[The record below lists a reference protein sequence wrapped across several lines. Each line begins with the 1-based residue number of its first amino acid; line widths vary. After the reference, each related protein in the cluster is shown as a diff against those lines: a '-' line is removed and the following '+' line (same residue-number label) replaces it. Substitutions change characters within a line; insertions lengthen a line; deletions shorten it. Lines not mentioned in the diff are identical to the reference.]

1 MSNANVNPKVG
12 RLARMALLVAIII
25 LLTFTP
31 LGYITLHFIAATT
44 IQMPVIIGAVMMGPV
59 SGLVLGIAF
68 GLSALCK
75 VLMMPGADPVAT
87 LILNANFFLYAFI
100 AIVPRALMGW
110 LSGLLFAG
118 LDKTPL
124 KEKNRRIASY
134 GITGFV
140 GSMLNTVFYL
150 GSLWLMA
157 SGFVAEAYAMDIS
170 GVGAMVM
177 TVATTA
183 GIPEAVVSCVVV
195 AAVCR
200 ALQALERSK

>member
-31 LGYITLHFIAATT
+31 LGYITLPFIAATT
-44 IQMPVIIGAVMMGPV
+44 IQMPVIIGAVMMGPMA
-59 SGLVLGIAF
+59 GLALGIAF

-87 LILNANFFLYAFI
+87 AILSYNFFLYAVI
-100 AIVPRALMGW
+100 AIVPRGLMGW
-110 LSGLLFAG
+110 LSGLLFAE
-118 LDKTPL
+118 LNKTLPNQRL
-124 KEKNRRIASY
+124 ISY

-140 GSMLNTVFYL
+140 GSMLNTIFYL

-157 SGFVAEAYAMDIS
+157 SGIVAEVYSMDIS

-177 TVATTA
+177 TVAATA
-183 GIPEAVVSCVVV
+183 GIPEAIVSCVIV

-200 ALQALERSK
+200 ALQAIDKNK

>member
-1 MSNANVNPKVG
+1 MSNANVNPKIG

-31 LGYITLHFIAATT
+31 LGYITLPFIAATT
-44 IQMPVIIGAVMMGPV
+44 IQMPVIIGAVMMGPMA
-59 SGLVLGIAF
+59 GLALGIAF

-87 LILNANFFLYAFI
+87 AILSYNFFLYAVI
-100 AIVPRALMGW
+100 AIVPRGLMGW

-118 LDKTPL
+118 LNKTL
-124 KEKNRRIASY
+124 LNQRLISY

-150 GSLWLMA
+150 GSLWMMA
-157 SGFVAEAYAMDIS
+157 SGIVAEVYSMDIS

-177 TVATTA
+177 TVAATA
-183 GIPEAVVSCVVV
+183 GIPEAIVSCVIV

-200 ALQALERSK
+200 ALQAIDKNK

>member
-31 LGYITLHFIAATT
+31 LGYITLPFIAATT
-44 IQMPVIIGAVMMGPV
+44 IQMPVIIGAVMMGPMA
-59 SGLVLGIAF
+59 GLALGIAF

-87 LILNANFFLYAFI
+87 AILSYNFFLYAVI
-100 AIVPRALMGW
+100 AIVPRGLMGW

-118 LDKTPL
+118 LNKTLPNQRL
-124 KEKNRRIASY
+124 ISY

-140 GSMLNTVFYL
+140 GSMLNTIFYL

-157 SGFVAEAYAMDIS
+157 SGIVAEVYSMDIS

-177 TVATTA
+177 TVAATA
-183 GIPEAVVSCVVV
+183 GIPEAIVSCVIV

-200 ALQALERSK
+200 ALQAIDQNK

>member
-31 LGYITLHFIAATT
+31 LGYITLPFIAATT
-44 IQMPVIIGAVMMGPV
+44 IQMPVIIGAVMMGPMA
-59 SGLVLGIAF
+59 GLALGIAF

-87 LILNANFFLYAFI
+87 AILSYNFFLYAVI
-100 AIVPRALMGW
+100 AIVPRGLMGW

-118 LDKTPL
+118 LNKTLPNQRL
-124 KEKNRRIASY
+124 ISY

-140 GSMLNTVFYL
+140 GSMLNTIFSL

-157 SGFVAEAYAMDIS
+157 SGIVAEVYSMDIS

-177 TVATTA
+177 TVAATA
-183 GIPEAVVSCVVV
+183 GIPEAIVSCVIV

-200 ALQALERSK
+200 ALQAIDKNK

>member
-31 LGYITLHFIAATT
+31 LGYITLPFIAATT
-44 IQMPVIIGAVMMGPV
+44 IQMPVIIGAVMMGPMA
-59 SGLVLGIAF
+59 GLALGIAF

-87 LILNANFFLYAFI
+87 AILSYNFFLYAVI
-100 AIVPRALMGW
+100 AIVPRGLMGW

-118 LDKTPL
+118 LNKTLPNQRL
-124 KEKNRRIASY
+124 ISY

-157 SGFVAEAYAMDIS
+157 SGIVAEVYSMDIS

-177 TVATTA
+177 TVAATA
-183 GIPEAVVSCVVV
+183 GIPEAIVSCVIV

-200 ALQALERSK
+200 ALQAIDKNK

>member
-12 RLARMALLVAIII
+12 QLARMALLVAIII

-31 LGYITLHFIAATT
+31 LGYITLPFIAATT
-44 IQMPVIIGAVMMGPV
+44 IQMPVIIGAMMMGPMA
-59 SGLVLGIAF
+59 GLALGIAF

-87 LILNANFFLYAFI
+87 AILSYNFFLYAVI
-100 AIVPRALMGW
+100 AIVPRGLMGW

-118 LDKTPL
+118 LNKTLPNQRL
-124 KEKNRRIASY
+124 ISY

-140 GSMLNTVFYL
+140 GSMLNTIFYL

-157 SGFVAEAYAMDIS
+157 SGIVAEVYSMDIS

-177 TVATTA
+177 TVAATA
-183 GIPEAVVSCVVV
+183 GIPEAIVSCMIV

-200 ALQALERSK
+200 ALQAIDKNK

>member
-31 LGYITLHFIAATT
+31 LGYITLPFIAATT
-44 IQMPVIIGAVMMGPV
+44 IQMPVIIGAVMMGPMA
-59 SGLVLGIAF
+59 GLALGIAF

-87 LILNANFFLYAFI
+87 AILSYNFFLYAVI
-100 AIVPRALMGW
+100 AIVPRGLMGW

-118 LDKTPL
+118 LNKTLPNQRL
-124 KEKNRRIASY
+124 ISY

-140 GSMLNTVFYL
+140 GSMLNTVVYL

-157 SGFVAEAYAMDIS
+157 SGIVAEVYSMDIS

-177 TVATTA
+177 TVAATA
-183 GIPEAVVSCVVV
+183 GIPEAIVSSVIV

-200 ALQALERSK
+200 ALQAIDKNK

>member
-31 LGYITLHFIAATT
+31 LGYITLPFIAATT
-44 IQMPVIIGAVMMGPV
+44 IQMPVIIGAVMMGPMA
-59 SGLVLGIAF
+59 GLALGIAF

-87 LILNANFFLYAFI
+87 AILSYNFFLYAVI
-100 AIVPRALMGW
+100 AIVPRGLMGW

-118 LDKTPL
+118 LNKTLPNQRL
-124 KEKNRRIASY
+124 ISY

-140 GSMLNTVFYL
+140 GSMLNTIFYL
-150 GSLWLMA
+150 GSPWLMA
-157 SGFVAEAYAMDIS
+157 SGIVAEVYSMDIS

-177 TVATTA
+177 TVAATA
-183 GIPEAVVSCVVV
+183 GIPEAIVSCVIV

-200 ALQALERSK
+200 ALQAIDKNK

>member
-1 MSNANVNPKVG
+1 MNPKVG

-31 LGYITLHFIAATT
+31 LGYITLPFIAATT
-44 IQMPVIIGAVMMGPV
+44 IQMPVIIGAVMMGPMA
-59 SGLVLGIAF
+59 GLALGIAF

-87 LILNANFFLYAFI
+87 AILSYNFFLYAVI
-100 AIVPRALMGW
+100 AIVPRGLMGW

-118 LDKTPL
+118 LNKTLPNQRL
-124 KEKNRRIASY
+124 VSY

-140 GSMLNTVFYL
+140 GSMLNTIFYL

-157 SGFVAEAYAMDIS
+157 SGIVAEVYSMDIS

-177 TVATTA
+177 TVAATA
-183 GIPEAVVSCVVV
+183 GIPEAIVSCVIV

-200 ALQALERSK
+200 ALQAIDKNK

>member
-31 LGYITLHFIAATT
+31 LGYITLPFIAATT
-44 IQMPVIIGAVMMGPV
+44 IQMPVIIGAVMMGPMA
-59 SGLVLGIAF
+59 GLALGIAF

-87 LILNANFFLYAFI
+87 AILSYNFFLYAVI
-100 AIVPRALMGW
+100 AIVPRGLMGW
-110 LSGLLFAG
+110 LSGLLSAG
-118 LDKTPL
+118 LNKTLPNQRL
-124 KEKNRRIASY
+124 ISY

-140 GSMLNTVFYL
+140 GSMLNTIFYL

-157 SGFVAEAYAMDIS
+157 SGIVAEVYSMDIS

-177 TVATTA
+177 TVAATA
-183 GIPEAVVSCVVV
+183 GIPEAIVSCVIV

-200 ALQALERSK
+200 ALQAIDKNK

>member
-31 LGYITLHFIAATT
+31 LGYITLPFIAATT
-44 IQMPVIIGAVMMGPV
+44 IQMPVIIGAMMMGPMA
-59 SGLVLGIAF
+59 GLALGIAF

-87 LILNANFFLYAFI
+87 AILSYNFFLYAVI
-100 AIVPRALMGW
+100 AIVPRGLMGW

-118 LDKTPL
+118 LNKTLPNQRL
-124 KEKNRRIASY
+124 ISY

-140 GSMLNTVFYL
+140 GSMLNTIFYL

-157 SGFVAEAYAMDIS
+157 SGIVAEVYSMDIS

-177 TVATTA
+177 TVAATA
-183 GIPEAVVSCVVV
+183 GIPEAIVSCVIV

-200 ALQALERSK
+200 ALQAIDKNK

>member
-25 LLTFTP
+25 LLTFTH
-31 LGYITLHFIAATT
+31 LGYITLPFIAATT
-44 IQMPVIIGAVMMGPV
+44 IQMPVIIGAVMMGPMA
-59 SGLVLGIAF
+59 GLALGIAF

-87 LILNANFFLYAFI
+87 AILSYNFFLYAVI
-100 AIVPRALMGW
+100 AIVPRGLMGW
-110 LSGLLFAG
+110 LSGLLLAG
-118 LDKTPL
+118 LNKTLPNQRL
-124 KEKNRRIASY
+124 ISY

-140 GSMLNTVFYL
+140 GSMLNTIFYL

-157 SGFVAEAYAMDIS
+157 SGIVAEVYSMDIS

-177 TVATTA
+177 TVAATA
-183 GIPEAVVSCVVV
+183 GIPEAIVSCVIV

-200 ALQALERSK
+200 ALQAIDKNK

>member
-31 LGYITLHFIAATT
+31 LGYITLPFIAATT
-44 IQMPVIIGAVMMGPV
+44 IQMPVIIGAMMMGPMA
-59 SGLVLGIAF
+59 GLALGIAF

-87 LILNANFFLYAFI
+87 AILSYNFFLYAVI
-100 AIVPRALMGW
+100 AIVPRGLMGW

-118 LDKTPL
+118 LNKTLPNQRL
-124 KEKNRRIASY
+124 ISY

-140 GSMLNTVFYL
+140 GSMLNTIFYL

-157 SGFVAEAYAMDIS
+157 SGIVAEVYSMDIS

-177 TVATTA
+177 TVAATA
-183 GIPEAVVSCVVV
+183 GIPEAIVSCMIV

-200 ALQALERSK
+200 ALQAIDKNK

>member
-31 LGYITLHFIAATT
+31 LGYITLPFIAATT
-44 IQMPVIIGAVMMGPV
+44 IQMPVIIGAVMMGPMA
-59 SGLVLGIAF
+59 GLALGIAF

-75 VLMMPGADPVAT
+75 ALMMPGADPVAT
-87 LILNANFFLYAFI
+87 AILSYNFFLYAVI
-100 AIVPRALMGW
+100 AIVPRGLMGW

-118 LDKTPL
+118 LNKTLPNQRL
-124 KEKNRRIASY
+124 ISY

-140 GSMLNTVFYL
+140 GSMLNTIFYL

-157 SGFVAEAYAMDIS
+157 SGIVAEVYSMDIS

-177 TVATTA
+177 TVAATA
-183 GIPEAVVSCVVV
+183 GIPEAIVSCVIV

-200 ALQALERSK
+200 ALQAIDKNK

>member
-31 LGYITLHFIAATT
+31 LGYITLPFIAATT
-44 IQMPVIIGAVMMGPV
+44 IQMPVIIGAVMMGPMA
-59 SGLVLGIAF
+59 GLALGIAF

-87 LILNANFFLYAFI
+87 AILSYNFFLYAVI
-100 AIVPRALMGW
+100 AIVPRGLMGW

-118 LDKTPL
+118 LNKTLPNQRL
-124 KEKNRRIASY
+124 ISY

-140 GSMLNTVFYL
+140 GSMLNTIFYL

-157 SGFVAEAYAMDIS
+157 SGIVAEVYSMDIS
-170 GVGAMVM
+170 SVGAMVM
-177 TVATTA
+177 TVAATA
-183 GIPEAVVSCVVV
+183 GIPEAIVSCVIV

-200 ALQALERSK
+200 ALQAIDKNK

>member
-31 LGYITLHFIAATT
+31 LGYITLPFIAATT
-44 IQMPVIIGAVMMGPV
+44 IQMPVIIGAMMMGPMA
-59 SGLVLGIAF
+59 GLALGIAF

-87 LILNANFFLYAFI
+87 AILSYNFLWYAVI
-100 AIVPRALMGW
+100 AIVPRGLMGW

-118 LDKTPL
+118 LNKTLPNQRL
-124 KEKNRRIASY
+124 ISY

-140 GSMLNTVFYL
+140 GSMLNTIFYL

-157 SGFVAEAYAMDIS
+157 SGIVAEVYSMDIS

-177 TVATTA
+177 TVAATA
-183 GIPEAVVSCVVV
+183 GIPEAIVSCMIV

-200 ALQALERSK
+200 ALQAIDKNK

>member
-31 LGYITLHFIAATT
+31 LGYITLPFIAATT
-44 IQMPVIIGAVMMGPV
+44 IQMPVIIGAVMMDPMA
-59 SGLVLGIAF
+59 GLALGIAF

-87 LILNANFFLYAFI
+87 AILSYNFFLYAVI
-100 AIVPRALMGW
+100 AIVPRGLMGW

-118 LDKTPL
+118 LNKTLPNQRL
-124 KEKNRRIASY
+124 ISY

-140 GSMLNTVFYL
+140 GSMLNTIFYL

-157 SGFVAEAYAMDIS
+157 SGIVAEVYSMDIS

-177 TVATTA
+177 TVAATA
-183 GIPEAVVSCVVV
+183 GIPEAIVSCVIV

-200 ALQALERSK
+200 ALQAIDKNK

>member
-1 MSNANVNPKVG
+1 
-12 RLARMALLVAIII
+12 MALLVAIII

-31 LGYITLHFIAATT
+31 LGYITLPFIAATT
-44 IQMPVIIGAVMMGPV
+44 IQMPVIIGAVMMGPMA
-59 SGLVLGIAF
+59 GLALGIAF

-87 LILNANFFLYAFI
+87 AILSYNFFLYAVI
-100 AIVPRALMGW
+100 AIVPRGLMGW

-118 LDKTPL
+118 LNKTLPNQRL
-124 KEKNRRIASY
+124 ISY

-140 GSMLNTVFYL
+140 GSMLNTIFYL

-157 SGFVAEAYAMDIS
+157 SGIVAEVYSMDIS

-177 TVATTA
+177 TVAATA
-183 GIPEAVVSCVVV
+183 GIPEAIVSCVIV

-200 ALQALERSK
+200 ALQAIDKNK

>member
-31 LGYITLHFIAATT
+31 LGYITLPFIAATT
-44 IQMPVIIGAVMMGPV
+44 IQMPVIIGAVMMGPMA
-59 SGLVLGIAF
+59 GLALGIAF

-87 LILNANFFLYAFI
+87 AILSYNFFLYAVI
-100 AIVPRALMGW
+100 AIVPRGLMGW

-118 LDKTPL
+118 LNKTLPNQRL
-124 KEKNRRIASY
+124 VSY

-140 GSMLNTVFYL
+140 GSMLNTIFYL

-157 SGFVAEAYAMDIS
+157 SGIVAEVYSMDIS

-177 TVATTA
+177 TVAATA
-183 GIPEAVVSCVVV
+183 GIPEAIVSCVIV

-200 ALQALERSK
+200 ALQAIDKNK

>member
-31 LGYITLHFIAATT
+31 LCYITLPFIAATT
-44 IQMPVIIGAVMMGPV
+44 IQMPVIIGAMMMGPMA
-59 SGLVLGIAF
+59 GLALGIAF

-87 LILNANFFLYAFI
+87 AILSYNFFLYAVI
-100 AIVPRALMGW
+100 AIVPRGLMGW

-118 LDKTPL
+118 LNKTLPNQRL
-124 KEKNRRIASY
+124 ISY

-140 GSMLNTVFYL
+140 GSMLNTIFYL

-157 SGFVAEAYAMDIS
+157 SGIVAEVYSMDIS

-177 TVATTA
+177 TVAATA
-183 GIPEAVVSCVVV
+183 GIPEAIVSCMIV

-200 ALQALERSK
+200 ALQAIDKNK

>member
-31 LGYITLHFIAATT
+31 LGYITLPFIAATT
-44 IQMPVIIGAVMMGPV
+44 IQMPVIIGAMMMGPMA
-59 SGLVLGIAF
+59 GLALGIAF

-87 LILNANFFLYAFI
+87 AILSYNFFLYAVI
-100 AIVPRALMGW
+100 AIVPRGLMGW

-118 LDKTPL
+118 LNKTLPNQRL
-124 KEKNRRIASY
+124 ISY

-140 GSMLNTVFYL
+140 GSMLNTIFYL

-157 SGFVAEAYAMDIS
+157 SGIVAEVYSMDIS

-177 TVATTA
+177 TVAATA
-183 GIPEAVVSCVVV
+183 GIPEAIFSCMIV

-200 ALQALERSK
+200 ALQAIDKNK

>member
-31 LGYITLHFIAATT
+31 LGYITLPFVAATT
-44 IQMPVIIGAVMMGPV
+44 IQMPVIIGAVMMGPMA
-59 SGLVLGIAF
+59 GLALGIAF

-87 LILNANFFLYAFI
+87 AILSYNFFLYAVI
-100 AIVPRALMGW
+100 AIVPRGLMGW

-118 LDKTPL
+118 LNKTLPNQRL
-124 KEKNRRIASY
+124 ISY

-140 GSMLNTVFYL
+140 GSMLNTIFYL

-157 SGFVAEAYAMDIS
+157 SGIVAEVYSMDIS

-177 TVATTA
+177 TVAATA
-183 GIPEAVVSCVVV
+183 GIPEAIVSCVIV

-200 ALQALERSK
+200 ALQAIDKNK

>member
-31 LGYITLHFIAATT
+31 LGYITLPFIAATT

-59 SGLVLGIAF
+59 AGLALGIAF

-87 LILNANFFLYAFI
+87 AILSYNFFLYAVI
-100 AIVPRALMGW
+100 AIVPRGLMGW

-118 LDKTPL
+118 LNKTGL
-124 KEKNRRIASY
+124 KQKNLKLISY

-140 GSMLNTVFYL
+140 GSMLNTIFYL

-157 SGFVAEAYAMDIS
+157 SGIVAEVYSMDIS

-177 TVATTA
+177 TVAATA
-183 GIPEAVVSCVVV
+183 GVPEAIVSCVIV

-200 ALQALERSK
+200 ALQAVDKNK

>member
-12 RLARMALLVAIII
+12 RLARMALLMAIII

-31 LGYITLHFIAATT
+31 LGYITLPFIAATT
-44 IQMPVIIGAVMMGPV
+44 IQMPVIIGAVMMGPMA
-59 SGLVLGIAF
+59 GLALGIAF

-87 LILNANFFLYAFI
+87 AILSYNFFLYAVI
-100 AIVPRALMGW
+100 AIVPRGLMGW

-118 LDKTPL
+118 LNKTLPNQRL
-124 KEKNRRIASY
+124 ISY

-140 GSMLNTVFYL
+140 GSMLNTIFYL

-157 SGFVAEAYAMDIS
+157 SGIVAEVYSMDIS

-177 TVATTA
+177 TVAATA
-183 GIPEAVVSCVVV
+183 GIPEAIVSCVIV

-200 ALQALERSK
+200 ALQAIDKNK

>member
-31 LGYITLHFIAATT
+31 LGYITLPFIAATT
-44 IQMPVIIGAVMMGPV
+44 IQLPVIIGAVMMGPMA
-59 SGLVLGIAF
+59 GLALGIAF

-87 LILNANFFLYAFI
+87 AILSYNFFLYAVI
-100 AIVPRALMGW
+100 AIVPRGLMGW

-118 LDKTPL
+118 LNKTLPNQRL
-124 KEKNRRIASY
+124 ISY

-140 GSMLNTVFYL
+140 GSMLNTIFYL

-157 SGFVAEAYAMDIS
+157 SGIVAEVYSMDIS

-177 TVATTA
+177 TVAATA
-183 GIPEAVVSCVVV
+183 GIPEAIVSCVIV

-200 ALQALERSK
+200 ALQAIDKNK

>member
-31 LGYITLHFIAATT
+31 LGYITLPFIAATT
-44 IQMPVIIGAVMMGPV
+44 IQMPVIIGAVMMGPMA
-59 SGLVLGIAF
+59 GLALGIAF

-87 LILNANFFLYAFI
+87 AILSYNFFLYAVI
-100 AIVPRALMGW
+100 AIVPRGLMGW

-118 LDKTPL
+118 LNKTLPNQRL
-124 KEKNRRIASY
+124 ISY

-140 GSMLNTVFYL
+140 GSMLNTLFYL

-157 SGFVAEAYAMDIS
+157 SGIVAEVYSMDIS

-177 TVATTA
+177 TVAATA
-183 GIPEAVVSCVVV
+183 GIPEAIVSCVIV

-200 ALQALERSK
+200 ALQAIDKNK

>member
-31 LGYITLHFIAATT
+31 LGYITLPFIAATT
-44 IQMPVIIGAVMMGPV
+44 IQMPVIIGAVMMGPMA
-59 SGLVLGIAF
+59 GLALGIAF

-87 LILNANFFLYAFI
+87 AILSYNFFLYAVI
-100 AIVPRALMGW
+100 AIVPRGLMGW

-118 LDKTPL
+118 LNKTMPNQRL
-124 KEKNRRIASY
+124 ISY

-140 GSMLNTVFYL
+140 GSMLNTIFYL

-157 SGFVAEAYAMDIS
+157 SGIVAEVYSMDIS

-177 TVATTA
+177 TVAATA
-183 GIPEAVVSCVVV
+183 GIPEAIVSCVIV

-200 ALQALERSK
+200 ALQAIDKNK

>member
-31 LGYITLHFIAATT
+31 LGYITLPFIAATT
-44 IQMPVIIGAVMMGPV
+44 IQMPVIIGAVMMGPMA
-59 SGLVLGIAF
+59 GLALGIAF

-87 LILNANFFLYAFI
+87 AILSYNFFLYAVI
-100 AIVPRALMGW
+100 AIVPRGLMGW

-118 LDKTPL
+118 LNKTLPNQRL
-124 KEKNRRIASY
+124 ISY
-134 GITGFV
+134 GITGFA
-140 GSMLNTVFYL
+140 GSMLNTIFYL

-157 SGFVAEAYAMDIS
+157 SGIVAEVYSMDIS

-177 TVATTA
+177 TVAATA
-183 GIPEAVVSCVVV
+183 GIPEAIVSCVIV

-200 ALQALERSK
+200 ALQAIDKNK

>member
-12 RLARMALLVAIII
+12 RMALLVAIII

-31 LGYITLHFIAATT
+31 LGYITLPFIAATT
-44 IQMPVIIGAVMMGPV
+44 IQMPVIIGAMMMGPMA
-59 SGLVLGIAF
+59 GLALGIAF

-87 LILNANFFLYAFI
+87 AILSYNFFLYAVI
-100 AIVPRALMGW
+100 AIVPRGLMGW

-118 LDKTPL
+118 LNKTLPNQRL
-124 KEKNRRIASY
+124 ISY

-140 GSMLNTVFYL
+140 GSMLNTIFYL

-157 SGFVAEAYAMDIS
+157 SGIVAEVYSMDIS

-177 TVATTA
+177 TVAATA
-183 GIPEAVVSCVVV
+183 GIPEAIVSCMIV

-200 ALQALERSK
+200 ALQAIDKNK

>member
-31 LGYITLHFIAATT
+31 LGYITLPFIAATT
-44 IQMPVIIGAVMMGPV
+44 IQMPVIIGAVMMGPMA
-59 SGLVLGIAF
+59 GLALGIAF

-87 LILNANFFLYAFI
+87 AILSYNFFLYAVI
-100 AIVPRALMGW
+100 AIVPRGLMGW

-118 LDKTPL
+118 LNKTLPNQRL
-124 KEKNRRIASY
+124 VSY

-140 GSMLNTVFYL
+140 GSMLNTIFYL

-157 SGFVAEAYAMDIS
+157 SGIVAEVYSMDIS

-177 TVATTA
+177 TVAATA
-183 GIPEAVVSCVVV
+183 GIPEAIVSCVIV
-195 AAVCR
+195 AAVCH
-200 ALQALERSK
+200 ALQAIDKNK

>member
-31 LGYITLHFIAATT
+31 LGYITLPFSAATT
-44 IQMPVIIGAVMMGPV
+44 IQMPVIIGAVMMGPMA
-59 SGLVLGIAF
+59 GLALGIAF

-87 LILNANFFLYAFI
+87 AILSYNFFLYAVI
-100 AIVPRALMGW
+100 AIVPRGLMGW

-118 LDKTPL
+118 LNKTLPNQRL
-124 KEKNRRIASY
+124 ISY

-140 GSMLNTVFYL
+140 GSMLNTIFYL

-157 SGFVAEAYAMDIS
+157 SGIVAEVYSMDIS

-177 TVATTA
+177 TVAATA
-183 GIPEAVVSCVVV
+183 GIPEAIVSCVIV

-200 ALQALERSK
+200 ALQAIDQNK

>member
-31 LGYITLHFIAATT
+31 LGYITLPFIAATT
-44 IQMPVIIGAVMMGPV
+44 IQMPVIIGAVMMGPMA
-59 SGLVLGIAF
+59 GLALGIAF

-87 LILNANFFLYAFI
+87 AILSYNFFLYAVI
-100 AIVPRALMGW
+100 AIVPRGLMGW

-118 LDKTPL
+118 LNKTLPNQRL
-124 KEKNRRIASY
+124 ISY
-134 GITGFV
+134 GIIGFV
-140 GSMLNTVFYL
+140 GSMLNTIFYL

-157 SGFVAEAYAMDIS
+157 SGIVAEVYSMDIS

-177 TVATTA
+177 TVAATA
-183 GIPEAVVSCVVV
+183 GIPEAIVSCVIV

-200 ALQALERSK
+200 ALQAIDKNK

>member
-31 LGYITLHFIAATT
+31 LGYITLPFIAATT
-44 IQMPVIIGAVMMGPV
+44 IQMPVIIGAVMMGPMA
-59 SGLVLGIAF
+59 GLALGIAF

-87 LILNANFFLYAFI
+87 AILSYNFFLYAVI
-100 AIVPRALMGW
+100 AIVPRGLMGW

-118 LDKTPL
+118 LNKTLPNQRL
-124 KEKNRRIASY
+124 ISY

-140 GSMLNTVFYL
+140 GSMLNTIFYL

-157 SGFVAEAYAMDIS
+157 SGIVAEVYSMDIS

-177 TVATTA
+177 TVAATA
-183 GIPEAVVSCVVV
+183 GIPEAIVSCVIV

-200 ALQALERSK
+200 ALQVIDKNK

>member
-31 LGYITLHFIAATT
+31 LGYITLPFIAATT
-44 IQMPVIIGAVMMGPV
+44 IQMPVIIGAVMMGPMA
-59 SGLVLGIAF
+59 GLALGIAF

-87 LILNANFFLYAFI
+87 AILSYNFFLYAVI
-100 AIVPRALMGW
+100 AIVPRGLMGW

-118 LDKTPL
+118 LNKTLPNQRL
-124 KEKNRRIASY
+124 VSY
-134 GITGFV
+134 GITGFI

-157 SGFVAEAYAMDIS
+157 SGIVAEVYSMDIS

-177 TVATTA
+177 TVAATA
-183 GIPEAVVSCVVV
+183 GIPEAIVSCVIV

-200 ALQALERSK
+200 ALQAIDKNK